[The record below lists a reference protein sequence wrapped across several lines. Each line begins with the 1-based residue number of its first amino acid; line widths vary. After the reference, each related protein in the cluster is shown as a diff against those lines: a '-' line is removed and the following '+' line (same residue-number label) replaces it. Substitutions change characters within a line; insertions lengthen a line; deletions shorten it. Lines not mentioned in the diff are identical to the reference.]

1 MEKILIINP
10 FGIGD
15 VLFTTPLIR
24 ALKEKYPDCFI
35 GYWCN
40 ERVRD
45 LLKTEPIID
54 KIFPL
59 SRGDIKRVYKGLKR
73 FAVLLDLIWG
83 IRRNRF
89 DIAFDFSLDSRYGL
103 WSKLAGIKRRIGFNY
118 KGRGRFLTDKVD
130 LEGYFDRHVVD
141 YYFDLL
147 KLIDSSSA
155 PLRVRYCYSI
165 NVSKDNSVKARK
177 ALAEAGIKP
186 SDLVVGIAMGGGASW
201 GRDAVYK
208 QWPAEKFGQLAGR
221 LVNECGAHVVL
232 MGSADEKPLA
242 DIVMGK
248 MGQSPLGT
256 VPIFPSRPRNDS
268 ANIVDLTGKL
278 SLEELAAT
286 IKELK
291 LLICNDG
298 GPLHMAVALG
308 VDTVSI
314 FGPVDERVYGPYP
327 LSEKHIVVKNDI
339 SCRPCYKN
347 FRFIGCDYNRRCLE
361 GISVD
366 EVYERVKGLLRPRR
380 FASQSEAT
388 GTRNDKS

>member
-89 DIAFDFSLDSRYGL
+89 DIAFDFSLDSRYEL
-103 WSKLAGIKRRIGFNY
+103 WSKLAGIKRRIGFDY
-118 KGRGRFLTDKVD
+118 KGRGRFLTDKIG
-130 LEGYFDRHVVD
+130 LTGYSGRHVVE
-141 YYFDLL
+141 YYTDLL
-147 KLIDSSSA
+147 KFIGIEPDNKFLCLTVSDENKAKTKDALSKSGIPSA
-155 PLRVRYCYSI
+155 GPI
-165 NVSKDNSVKARK
+165 
-177 ALAEAGIKP
+177 I
-186 SDLVVGIAMGGGASW
+186 GIAMGGGASW
-201 GRDAVYK
+201 GRGAVYK
-208 QWPAEKFGQLAGR
+208 QWPAEKFGQLAAR
-221 LVNECGAHVVL
+221 LVKERGAYVVL

-242 DIVMGK
+242 EIV
-248 MGQSPLGT
+248 
-256 VPIFPSRPRNDS
+256 RNDS

-278 SLEELAAT
+278 SMEELAAT

-308 VDTVSI
+308 VSTVSV

-327 LSEKHIVVKNDI
+327 LSEKHIVIKKDLL
-339 SCRPCYKN
+339 CRPCYKN
-347 FRFIGCDYNRRCLE
+347 FRFPGCSNNKRCLE
-361 GISVD
+361 DISVD
-366 EVYERVKGLLRPRR
+366 EVYERVKGLLRNNGR
-380 FASQSEAT
+380 
-388 GTRNDKS
+388 